1 MSSFKSNE
9 IEFTVDVPTFVTE
22 NGGPSSVT
30 FEDIIKNCIL
40 PAFKEN
46 VSEDCYYFDDVRSS
60 STYACIALPYFNDAP
75 DGCFR
80 LSTFD
85 NKTNTIGT
93 SLRNFQFTVGVHGSG
108 SSSPLGGLTTYT
120 TSNSSSATCNTMETP
135 LQYNKILKFKFIRY
149 EECNLLACCMIYY
162 SASSQP
168 YYLGAPLLLTEME
181 KNDGT
186 KINVAFTVNN
196 NDSIKLSLIEN
207 GSDDNFSFY
216 INGIGA
222 SRSGYGVINKFDI
235 GYCKSDFYLVNGHY
249 ASFTGNWTNS
259 TQVST
264 YLKDSEKQFNHWYD
278 NAFVVDGQSF
288 DAYYGS
294 FSSSSVIL
302 CRKHV
307 DANEEV

>member
-9 IEFTVDVPTFVTE
+9 IEFTVDVPTFVIE
-22 NGGPSSVT
+22 NGGTSVVT
-30 FEDIIKNCIL
+30 IEDIIKNCIL

-60 STYACIALPYFNDAP
+60 SNTYACIALPYYNDAP

-85 NKTNTIGT
+85 NKTSTIGT
-93 SLRNFQFTVGVHGSG
+93 SQRNFQFTVGVHGSG
-108 SSSPLGGLTTYT
+108 SSSPLGGLTTYVM
-120 TSNSSSATCNTMETP
+120 SNSSAATCSGMETP

-149 EECNLLACCMIYY
+149 EECNLLACCMVNY
-162 SASSQP
+162 STSSQP
-168 YYLGAPLLLTEME
+168 YYLGAPYLLTEME

-186 KINVAFTVNN
+186 KINAVFTINTT
-196 NDSIKLSLIEN
+196 DAIRLSLIEN
-207 GSDDNFSFY
+207 GSDDNFNFY
-216 INGIGA
+216 VSGVSA

-235 GYCKSDFYLVNGHY
+235 GYCKSNLYLANGHY
-249 ASFTGNWTNS
+249 ASFTGNWTNAY
-259 TQVST
+259 QIAI
-264 YLKDSEKQFNHWYD
+264 YLKDNEKQFNHWYD
-278 NAFVVDGQSF
+278 NAFVIDGQSF

-294 FSSSSVIL
+294 FNSYTVIL

-307 DANEEV
+307 EEV